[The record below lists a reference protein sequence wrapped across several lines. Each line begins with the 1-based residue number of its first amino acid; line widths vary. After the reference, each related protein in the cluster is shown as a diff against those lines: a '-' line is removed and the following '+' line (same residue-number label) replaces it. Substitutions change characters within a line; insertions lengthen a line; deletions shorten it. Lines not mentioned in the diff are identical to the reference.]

1 MSYKKAIIGVLVI
14 ATVIYQ
20 FCFFKITACAKMKD
34 VYDEHV
40 DMDEIDNDM
49 ENIGDR
55 HGEKIDI
62 SFGDVYNLLME
73 GDIESAIGLCA
84 QGVADSLTKE
94 VLENRSLMLK
104 LLMLIIIA
112 AVFNNYSSVLKH
124 SYVGEQ
130 GFFIT
135 YLMTCT
141 ILFNSF
147 FIIYDMSEEA
157 IIYISEAM
165 ECMIPA
171 FSLSIVMCGGL
182 LTSQMTGQILVFVM
196 TYMEKLLIY
205 IVLPLVRAYFLIIL
219 LNQLNA
225 KDRFSKLA
233 ELVKQISEWI
243 LKGFITV
250 VIGINAVKSMLVPV
264 YENTSYNMLIKGIS
278 ILPGGSSLTDL
289 SGIMLG
295 AGVLIKNCVGITAVI
310 ILFSV
315 FCIPFVKLTYFYI
328 CYRLVLAAAQPISD
342 KRILMGIEGVCNATS
357 VLIKAVMTALALCV
371 ISISIIIISTNVKLY
386 NS

>member
-1 MSYKKAIIGVLVI
+1 MSWKKAIVCVLGI
-14 ATVIYQ
+14 AAIIYLL
-20 FCFFKITACAKMKD
+20 CFSKFTACAKMQD
-34 VYDEHV
+34 IYDEYV
-40 DMDEIDNDM
+40 DMDDIENDI
-49 ENIGDR
+49 ESIEDR
-55 HGEKIDI
+55 HGEEIDI
-62 SFGDVYNLLME
+62 SFGEVYNLLVE
-73 GDIESAIGLCA
+73 GDVESAIGLCMES
-84 QGVADSLTKE
+84 VADSLTNE

-141 ILFNSF
+141 ILLNSF

-165 ECMIPA
+165 ECMMPA
-171 FSLSIVMCGGL
+171 FSLSLVMCGGL
-182 LTSQMTGQILVFVM
+182 LTSQMTGQILIFVL

-233 ELVKQISEWI
+233 ELIKQIAEWI

-250 VIGINAVKSMLVPV
+250 VIGVNAVKSMLVPV
-264 YENTSYNMLIKGIS
+264 YENASYSMLIKGIS

-289 SGIMLG
+289 SGIMLA
-295 AGVLIKNCVGITAVI
+295 AGVLIKNCVGITTVI
-310 ILFSV
+310 ILFAI

-342 KRILMGIEGVCNATS
+342 KRILLGIEGACNATS
-357 VLIKAVMTALALCV
+357 VLIKAVMTAMALCV
-371 ISISIIIISTNVKLY
+371 ISISIIIISTNVRLY